1 MVNEDPL
8 NREGDERLN
17 SFKENLCT
25 RPEENANI
33 IWKIWWAIE
42 YPAMIVLAL
51 TTPSP
56 RSPYFLTLLVSIIWI
71 GVISYLL
78 TWFLTVVGYNLGIPD
93 AIMGLT
99 VLAVGTSIPEV
110 VSSYIVC
117 RKGKVRF
124 LFYFSIFAY
133 L

>member
-1 MVNEDPL
+1 MNEDPL

-25 RPEENANI
+25 RPEKDANI